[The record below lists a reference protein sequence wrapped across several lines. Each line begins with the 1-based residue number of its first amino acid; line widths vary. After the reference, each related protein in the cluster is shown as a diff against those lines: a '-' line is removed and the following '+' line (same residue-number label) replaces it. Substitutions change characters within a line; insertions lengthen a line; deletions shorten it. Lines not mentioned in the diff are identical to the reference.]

1 MTEAEEA
8 EVEIVETQRLVLCF
22 GYLGD
27 KFHGS
32 QLQPDVRTVQG
43 ELEKALK
50 KLKWLHSDN
59 HIWISSR
66 TDAGVHVRMNLGSF
80 DMPASRWSSI
90 GENNLLRAVNDR
102 LPDDVFVWGAYAVS
116 DDVIVRMARRRVYL
130 YRLQA
135 LPGWPVDVSPE
146 RVSRWCRVFEG
157 GHDFTNFCRV
167 EEDRTTVRTIHSCT
181 PWVDFSGRVV
191 GFRIEAESFLWNQVR
206 RIASA
211 LHGLATERIELSDV
225 IRALHQPNESMDFGR
240 SSPDWLIL
248 WTINHP
254 SLPSLDLMPIEAVQ
268 AWSNPPLSREE
279 RMHER
284 WQEIARREI
293 DLLLQRGWI
302 LEMTSV
308 NNEIKINN

>member
-8 EVEIVETQRLVLCF
+8 EVIETQRLVLCF

-50 KLKWLHSDN
+50 KLEWLDSDA

-102 LPDDVFVWGAYAVS
+102 LPDDVFVWGAYGVS
-116 DDVIVRMARRRVYL
+116 DDVIVRLARRRVYL

-135 LPGWPVDVSPE
+135 LPGWPLDVSPE

-181 PWVDFSGRVV
+181 PWVDLSGRVI

-206 RIASA
+206 RIAAA

-225 IRALHQPNESMDFGR
+225 IRALHRPNESIDFGR
-240 SSPDWLIL
+240 SSSDWLIL
-248 WTINHP
+248 WT
-254 SLPSLDLMPIEAVQ
+254 
-268 AWSNPPLSREE
+268 
-279 RMHER
+279 
-284 WQEIARREI
+284 
-293 DLLLQRGWI
+293 
-302 LEMTSV
+302 
-308 NNEIKINN
+308 

>member
-8 EVEIVETQRLVLCF
+8 EVIETQRLVLCF

-50 KLKWLHSDN
+50 KLEWLDSDA

-116 DDVIVRMARRRVYL
+116 DDVIVRLARRRVYL

-135 LPGWPVDVSPE
+135 LPGWPLDVSPE

-181 PWVDFSGRVV
+181 PWVDLSGRVI

-206 RIASA
+206 RIAAA

-225 IRALHQPNESMDFGR
+225 IRALHRPNESIDFGR
-240 SSPDWLIL
+240 SSSDWLIL

-254 SLPSLDLMPIEAVQ
+254 SLPSLDSMPIEAIQ
-268 AWSNPPLSREE
+268 AWSNPPSSREE

-302 LEMTSV
+302 LEMTSADSK
-308 NNEIKINN
+308 IKVDD

>member
-8 EVEIVETQRLVLCF
+8 EVQIFETQRLVLCF

-50 KLKWLHSDN
+50 KLEWLNPDT

-90 GENNLLRAVNDR
+90 GENNLLRALNDR

-116 DDVIVRMARRRVYL
+116 DDVIVRLARRRVYL

-135 LPGWPVDVSPE
+135 LSGWPLDVSPE
-146 RVSRWCRVFEG
+146 QVSRWCRVFEG

-206 RIASA
+206 RIAAA
-211 LHGLATERIELSDV
+211 LHGLATGRIELSAV
-225 IRALHQPNESMDFGR
+225 IRALHRPNESIDFGR
-240 SSPDWLIL
+240 SPSDWLIL

-254 SLPSLDLMPIEAVQ
+254 SLPSLDLMPIEAVH

-308 NNEIKINN
+308 DNEIKLDN

>member
-8 EVEIVETQRLVLCF
+8 EVIETQRLVLCF

-50 KLKWLHSDN
+50 KLEWLDSDT

-116 DDVIVRMARRRVYL
+116 DDVIVRLARRRVYL

-135 LPGWPVDVSPE
+135 LPGWPLDVSPE

-181 PWVDFSGRVV
+181 PWVDLSGRVI

-206 RIASA
+206 RIAAA

-225 IRALHQPNESMDFGR
+225 IRALHRPNESIDFGR
-240 SSPDWLIL
+240 SSSDWLIL

-254 SLPSLDLMPIEAVQ
+254 SLPSLDLMPIEAIQ
-268 AWSNPPLSREE
+268 TWSNPPSSREE

-302 LEMTSV
+302 LEMTSAD
-308 NNEIKINN
+308 NKIKVDD

>member
-1 MTEAEEA
+1 MTEADEA
-8 EVEIVETQRLVLCF
+8 KVEIIETQRLVLCF

-50 KLKWLHSDN
+50 KLEWLDSDF

-66 TDAGVHVRMNLGSF
+66 TDAGVHVRMNLASF
-80 DMPASRWSSI
+80 DMPTSRWSSI
-90 GENNLLRAVNDR
+90 GENNLLRALNDR

-225 IRALHQPNESMDFGR
+225 IRALHRPNETMDFGR

-308 NNEIKINN
+308 NNEIKVNN

>member
-8 EVEIVETQRLVLCF
+8 EVIETQRLVLCF

-50 KLKWLHSDN
+50 KLEWLDSTA

-90 GENNLLRAVNDR
+90 GQNNLLRAVNDR

-116 DDVIVRMARRRVYL
+116 DDVIVRLARRRVYL

-135 LPGWPVDVSPE
+135 LPGWPLDVSPE
-146 RVSRWCRVFEG
+146 RVSRWCKVFEG

-181 PWVDFSGRVV
+181 PWVDFSGRVI

-206 RIASA
+206 RIAAA

-225 IRALHQPNESMDFGR
+225 IRALHRPNESIDFGR
-240 SSPDWLIL
+240 SSSDWLIL

-254 SLPSLDLMPIEAVQ
+254 SLPSLDLMPIEAIQ
-268 AWSNPPLSREE
+268 AWSNPPSSREE

-284 WQEIARREI
+284 WQEIARRES

-302 LEMTSV
+302 LEMTSAD
-308 NNEIKINN
+308 NKIKMDD

>member
-1 MTEAEEA
+1 MTEAGEA
-8 EVEIVETQRLVLCF
+8 EVEVFDTQRLVLCF

-50 KLKWLHSDN
+50 KLKWLDSDT

-80 DMPASRWSSI
+80 DMPTSRWSSI
-90 GENNLLRAVNDR
+90 GENKLLRALNDR
-102 LPDDVFVWGAYAVS
+102 LPDDIFVWGAYAVS
-116 DDVIVRMARRRVYL
+116 DDVIVRIARRRVYL

-135 LPGWPVDVSPE
+135 LPGWPIDVSPE

-181 PWVDFSGRVV
+181 PWVDFNGRVV

-211 LHGLATERIELSDV
+211 LHGLATDRIELSDV
-225 IRALHQPNESMDFGR
+225 IRALHRPNESIDFGR

-268 AWSNPPLSREE
+268 AWSNPPISSEE

-308 NNEIKINN
+308 NNEVKVDD

>member
-8 EVEIVETQRLVLCF
+8 EVIETQRLVLCF

-50 KLKWLHSDN
+50 KLEWLDSTA

-90 GENNLLRAVNDR
+90 GQNNLLRAVNDR

-116 DDVIVRMARRRVYL
+116 DDVIVRLARRRVYL

-135 LPGWPVDVSPE
+135 LPGWPLDVSPE
-146 RVSRWCRVFEG
+146 RVSRWCKVFEG

-181 PWVDFSGRVV
+181 PWVDISGRVI

-206 RIASA
+206 RIAAA

-225 IRALHQPNESMDFGR
+225 IRALHRPNESIDFGR
-240 SSPDWLIL
+240 SSSDWLIL

-254 SLPSLDLMPIEAVQ
+254 SLPSLDLMPIEAIQ
-268 AWSNPPLSREE
+268 AWSNPPSNREE

-302 LEMTSV
+302 LEMTSADSK
-308 NNEIKINN
+308 IKVDD

>member
-8 EVEIVETQRLVLCF
+8 EVIETQRLVLCF

-50 KLKWLHSDN
+50 KLEWLDSTA

-90 GENNLLRAVNDR
+90 GQNNLLRAVNDR

-116 DDVIVRMARRRVYL
+116 DDVIVRLARRRVYL

-135 LPGWPVDVSPE
+135 LPGWPLDVSPE
-146 RVSRWCRVFEG
+146 RVSRWCKVFEG

-181 PWVDFSGRVV
+181 PWVDISGRVI

-206 RIASA
+206 RIAAA

-225 IRALHQPNESMDFGR
+225 IRALHRPNESIDFGR
-240 SSPDWLIL
+240 SSSDWLIL

-254 SLPSLDLMPIEAVQ
+254 SLPSLDLMPIEAIQ
-268 AWSNPPLSREE
+268 AWSNPPSNREE

-302 LEMTSV
+302 LEMASV
-308 NNEIKINN
+308 DNKIKVDN

>member
-8 EVEIVETQRLVLCF
+8 EVIETQRLVLCF

-50 KLKWLHSDN
+50 KLEWLDSDA

-116 DDVIVRMARRRVYL
+116 DDVIVRLARRRVYL

-135 LPGWPVDVSPE
+135 LPGWPLDVSPE
-146 RVSRWCRVFEG
+146 RVSRWCKVFEG

-181 PWVDFSGRVV
+181 PWVDISGRVI

-206 RIASA
+206 RIAAA

-225 IRALHQPNESMDFGR
+225 IRALHRPNESIDFGR
-240 SSPDWLIL
+240 SSSDWLIL

-254 SLPSLDLMPIEAVQ
+254 SLPSLDLMPIEAIQ
-268 AWSNPPLSREE
+268 AWSNPPSSREE

-302 LEMTSV
+302 LEMTSAD
-308 NNEIKINN
+308 NKIKMDD

>member
-8 EVEIVETQRLVLCF
+8 EVIETQRLVLCF

-50 KLKWLHSDN
+50 KLEWLDSDT

-116 DDVIVRMARRRVYL
+116 DDVIVRLARRRVYL

-135 LPGWPVDVSPE
+135 LPGWPLDVSPE
-146 RVSRWCRVFEG
+146 RVSRWCAVFEG

-181 PWVDFSGRVV
+181 PWVDLSGRVI

-206 RIASA
+206 RIAAA

-225 IRALHQPNESMDFGR
+225 IRALHRPNESIDFGR
-240 SSPDWLIL
+240 SSSDWLIL

-254 SLPSLDLMPIEAVQ
+254 SLPSLDLMPIEAIQ
-268 AWSNPPLSREE
+268 AWSNPPSSREE

-302 LEMTSV
+302 LEMTSAG
-308 NNEIKINN
+308 NKIKVDD